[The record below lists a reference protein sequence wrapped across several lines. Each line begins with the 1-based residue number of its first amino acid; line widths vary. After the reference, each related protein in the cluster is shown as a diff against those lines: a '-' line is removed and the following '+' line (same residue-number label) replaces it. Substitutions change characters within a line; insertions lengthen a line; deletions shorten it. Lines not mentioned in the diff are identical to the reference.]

1 MKKDKYTYIYLG
13 LTCSFIMWFV
23 NEKIMF
29 NLFYL
34 TALIFLSFLIFDLIR
49 KRRVFTINIFE
60 NLSDFF
66 LIFIFL
72 FMIYEN
78 PKINWIFIS
87 IFIFCQLIMI
97 FTKDS
102 SEDNKSHR

>member
-1 MKKDKYTYIYLG
+1 MKINKYFYVYLG
-13 LTCSFIMWFV
+13 LTSSFIMRFV

-49 KRRVFTINIFE
+49 KRKVFTINIFE

-87 IFIFCQLIMI
+87 IFIICQLIMI